1 MIRISKGDIIK
12 VTDKENSKFEHSR
25 FFLILSKQ
33 IQFGGNL
40 VLPLDIYFSLDEKC
54 SENLNPKSI
63 YTYNTLV
70 KLEENQ
76 INQLVENIS
85 KNNLFQSN
93 DLPIYLIDFYRAN
106 KENRVHKVVSLYYK
120 IKSFLPVMVKS
131 KIIFD
136 TLDFE
141 NFNEETFLLGSKNYS
156 VENLDFKKLNSNQI
170 ITKMEEE
177 NFSIIPIL
185 SNYPLDPQKEYVD
198 PPQVN
203 FEKILSLHQEY
214 ALKKEFLYAI
224 FSDITQKDSK
234 SALSLPSYISKIEK
248 LNEEEKKCLEISIL
262 SITFHVDEFF

>member
-1 MIRISKGDIIK
+1 MIRISKGDIVK
-12 VTDKENSKFEHSR
+12 VINKEECK

-33 IQFGGNL
+33 VQFGGNL
-40 VLPLDIYFSLDEKC
+40 VLPLDIYFSHKHNNN
-54 SENLNPKSI
+54 ENLIHKLI
-63 YTYNTLV
+63 FKYNNLIR
-70 KLEENQ
+70 LEENQ

-106 KENRVHKVVSLYYK
+106 KENRVHKLVSLYSK

-156 VENLDFKKLNSNQI
+156 VENLDFKRLSSNKI
-170 ITKMEEE
+170 LTKMEEE

-198 PPQVN
+198 PPQIN
-203 FEKILSLHQEY
+203 FEKILSLHQKY
-214 ALKKEFLYAI
+214 VLKKEFLYAI
-224 FSDITQKDSK
+224 FTDITQKDSN
-234 SALSLPSYISKIEK
+234 SALSLPSYISKIEE

>member
-12 VTDKENSKFEHSR
+12 VINKEKSK

-40 VLPLDIYFSLDEKC
+40 VIPLDIYFSHKHNNYN
-54 SENLNPKSI
+54 ENLNHKSI
-63 YTYNTLV
+63 YKYNNLI

-85 KNNLFQSN
+85 KKNLFQSS

-106 KENRVHKVVSLYYK
+106 KENRVQKVVSLYSK
-120 IKSFLPVMVKS
+120 IKSSLPVRVKS

-141 NFNEETFLLGSKNYS
+141 IFNEETFLLGSKNYS
-156 VENLDFKKLNSNQI
+156 VENLDFKRLNSDQI

-185 SNYPLDPQKEYVD
+185 SNYPLDPQKEYVN
-198 PPQVN
+198 PPQAN
-203 FEKILSLHQEY
+203 FEKILSIHQEY

-224 FSDITQKDSK
+224 FSDITQKDSNL
-234 SALSLPSYISKIEK
+234 ALSLPSYISKIEE

-262 SITFHVDEFF
+262 SITFQADEFF